1 MSYFQPINRNEINEI
16 GDLVEL
22 GQDAS
27 PTHKTSMFR
36 QLENRISFASL
47 FNGSYNYES
56 SQIWLTVLSNFS
68 KIRH

>member
-1 MSYFQPINRNEINEI
+1 MSYFQPINRNEINEV
-16 GDLVEL
+16 GDLFEL

-27 PTHKTSMFR
+27 PTHKTSMFQ
-36 QLENRISFASL
+36 QLETHIRFASL